1 MIFWHINANRVVQPL
16 IDNESGLV
24 ILSGFS
30 PDTYNMVVKGEFNKE
45 IVDVETG
52 EKKVA
57 TMTPEEQMAKMLS
70 APRYDPVR
78 KAIEP
83 ILKY

>member
-52 EKKVA
+52 EKKVV